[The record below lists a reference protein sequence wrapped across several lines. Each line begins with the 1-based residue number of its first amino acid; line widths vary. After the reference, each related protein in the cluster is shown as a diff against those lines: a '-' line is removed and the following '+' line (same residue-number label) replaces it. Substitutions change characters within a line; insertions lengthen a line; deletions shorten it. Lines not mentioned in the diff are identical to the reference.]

1 MQKISKE
8 LNKNKTLIENIF
20 KDNPNFIAKEL
31 TIFGKSACIY
41 FMEGLIDATY
51 LADYVLKPCLKYKDE
66 NFDALNKEINKSNK
80 KATKNNLSNLKTQ
93 INKSSKSSNIIDYI
107 LKNILIIGKLEV
119 NDDLDA
125 LVKEITKG
133 KGIMFV
139 DTCSKYI
146 ILDLEKVQQRAIT
159 EPPTSAVAKGPRA
172 GFVESIKT
180 NISCIRKI
188 LATNNLKIETTN
200 VGKYSNTMIAVM
212 YIEGIADKKIVN
224 AIMEKIKKINIDG
237 IIDSYY
243 VASFLEEHKYSIFR
257 EVGQSEKPD
266 IVSAK
271 MLEGRVTILVDGSPI
286 ALTLPFMLFED
297 LQSSNDYYSEN
308 SHSSFVRI
316 LRFLSILIT
325 IALPGVYIAIQLH
338 HYKAFPLKF
347 LVTIINTTQDL
358 PLTPFLEMLLV
369 LILFEILYEAS
380 LRMPKYMGIAM
391 SIVGALILGDTA
403 VKAGL
408 VSPPSVM
415 IVAVSGITL
424 YTVPDQS
431 EQISILRFVFTVVG
445 GILGIYG
452 MVLFGLYLL
461 IYLNDFDSYGVSY
474 LSPYAPY
481 YEEDTKDG
489 IFQRDLL
496 MMRKRPKSL
505 HNKNKTRIRRWKK
518 C

>member
-1 MQKISKE
+1 MQKIQTDI
-8 LNKNKTLIENIF
+8 NKNKNKLLKTFEG
-20 KDNPNFIAKEL
+20 NPNIVVKDFTVFK
-31 TIFGKSACIY
+31 KSSCVFY
-41 FMEGLIDATY
+41 MEGLIDTTY
-51 LADYVLKPCLKYKDE
+51 LADFVLKPCLKYKDDDFE
-66 NFDALNKEINKSNK
+66 NINLQYNQLSQKDKNK
-80 KATKNNLSNLKTQ
+80 KVKTKTDSSVQSNDNVQ
-93 INKSSKSSNIIDYI
+93 MIDYI
-107 LKNILIIGKLEV
+107 IKNVLTLSKLEEN
-119 NDDLDA
+119 NDFETIIA
-125 LVKEITKG
+125 EITKG

-139 DTCSKYI
+139 DGCSKYI
-146 ILDLEKVQQRAIT
+146 ILDLEKVQQRSIT

-200 VGKYSNTMIAVM
+200 VGKYSNTMIAVL
-212 YIEGIADKKIVN
+212 YIEGITNKHIVN
-224 AIMEKIKKINIDG
+224 KVMEKIKKINMDA

-266 IVSAK
+266 VVCAK
-271 MLEGRVTILVDGSPI
+271 MLEGRVAILVDGSPI
-286 ALTLPFMLFED
+286 ALTIPFMLFED
-297 LQSSNDYYSEN
+297 IQSSNDYYSEH
-308 SHSSFVRI
+308 SHSSLVRI
-316 LRFLSILIT
+316 LRLISILIT

-347 LVTIINTTQDL
+347 LVTIINTSQDL

-369 LILFEILYEAS
+369 LVLFEILYEAS

-424 YTVPDQS
+424 YTVPDQAD
-431 EQISILRFVFTVVG
+431 QISVLRMVFTIIG
-445 GILGIYG
+445 GVLGIYG
-452 MVLFGLYLL
+452 MVLFALYLI

-489 IFQRDLL
+489 VFQRDLL
-496 MMRKRPKSL
+496 MMKKRPKSL
-505 HNKNKTRIRRWKK
+505 HNKNKTRIRR
-518 C
+518 